1 VRLIILTAIMKR
13 CGAGA
18 AGSPE
23 YGKPS
28 GVRIRRPIAIKNSPP
43 RILRIL
49 AGFFTSK
56 IRGTCKKNM
65 NNIVPYYG
73 PVS

>member
-1 VRLIILTAIMKR
+1 MKR
-13 CGAGA
+13 CGAGP

-28 GVRIRRPIAIKNSPP
+28 GVKISRPTAIKNSPP
-43 RILRIL
+43 RKLRIL
-49 AGFFTSK
+49 DGFFTNK

-73 PVS
+73 LLS

>member
-1 VRLIILTAIMKR
+1 MKR
-13 CGAGA
+13 CGAGP
-18 AGSPE
+18 AGSAE

-28 GVRIRRPIAIKNSPP
+28 GVKISRPTAIKNIPP
-43 RILRIL
+43 RKLRI
-49 AGFFTSK
+49 AVGSFTSK

-73 PVS
+73 PLS